1 MRVATTTQLHTY
13 LLPALK
19 MINDKLKLKLKFEKN
34 NNSSINDQ
42 QLNRYIDEFTMNI
55 DLLEKHEK
63 LLCEFVSVNRC
74 NIVVANFLLFSCPN
88 IYVLS
93 VVRYVQHIHVL
104 LFSYTFLSFSPPFSL
119 VQVL

>member
-19 MINDKLKLKLKFEKN
+19 MVNDKLKLKFEKN

-42 QLNRYIDEFTMNI
+42 QLNQYIDEFTMNI

-74 NIVVANFLLFSCPN
+74 NIVVANFLFFL
-88 IYVLS
+88 VLTYMS
-93 VVRYVQHIHVL
+93 
-104 LFSYTFLSFSPPFSL
+104 
-119 VQVL
+119 